1 MNMFLR
7 AFHVNVSYMNL
18 IRLEDHERQKKTTYN
33 LIYIHGIIEKC
44 RFFREFRVNKEAICK
59 MVNNI
64 VSR

>member
-1 MNMFLR
+1 
-7 AFHVNVSYMNL
+7 MNL